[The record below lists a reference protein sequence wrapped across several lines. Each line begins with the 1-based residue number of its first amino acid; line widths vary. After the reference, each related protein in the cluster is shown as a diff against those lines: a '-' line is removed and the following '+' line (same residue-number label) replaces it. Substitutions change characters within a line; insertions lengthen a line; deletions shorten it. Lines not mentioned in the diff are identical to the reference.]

1 MITPQ
6 LDLSNDMNYQH
17 VLRDPAPT
25 VPQSEDAQSILYT
38 PFISAILS
46 TTVLLIHYYI
56 HDLDLRRSLSS
67 GTVRKK
73 PLANTAPS
81 GARRPINIWKAF
93 RLGVCLMLLLL
104 AIVMLGMAD
113 SCHNLDSKPDG
124 QVGKDRAC
132 VGRTRAQQTQK
143 TSTTYQP
150 VFNQGTVHS
159 TGFGVFLHVYHP
171 TRFLVRL
178 PRFGIQRNL

>member
-25 VPQSEDAQSILYT
+25 IPQSEDAQSILYT

-46 TTVLLIHYYI
+46 ATVLLIHYYI

-124 QVGKDRAC
+124 KVGKVVRVLVGHGLSKHKKHQRHTSLCLTKEQSTRLALAC
-132 VGRTRAQQTQK
+132 FYVR
-143 TSTTYQP
+143 P
-150 VFNQGTVHS
+150 VT
-159 TGFGVFLHVYHP
+159 HP
-171 TRFLVRL
+171 IDKESYLL
-178 PRFGIQRNL
+178 